1 MIVAISGLHGTG
13 KSTIAKLLAENL
25 GILYYSTGQAFRDL
39 AEESGMTLEEYT
51 NYVEKNP
58 EIDKTLDKKV
68 VDMAK
73 KGSIIVDSQLS
84 GHLLKSIADFKI
96 YLTCPLE
103 IRVKRMTARDQSSY
117 DAKVKE
123 TTLREES
130 ELKRFN
136 KLYNIDLSDND
147 FIHNFFDLIIDTES
161 LSVEEVLQIILK
173 ELERIKPNDF

>member
-1 MIVAISGLHGTG
+1 MIIAISGLHGTG

-25 GILYYSTGQAFRDL
+25 EIFYYSTGQAFRDL
-39 AEESGMTLEEYT
+39 AEENGMTLEEYT

-58 EIDKTLDKKV
+58 EIDQTLDKKV

-73 KGSIIVDSQLS
+73 KGSIIIDSQLS

-96 YLTCPLE
+96 HLTCPLK

-117 DAKVKE
+117 DAKLKE
-123 TTLREES
+123 TTLREKS
-130 ELKRFN
+130 ELKRFK
-136 KLYNIDLSDND
+136 KLYNIDLNDND